1 MTNKN
6 FVIPDG
12 MEYFMPNDAKKF
24 EALKQKAL
32 QILAKL
38 KYEYI
43 NPPIFD
49 NLDNLLSLKSADL
62 DIETLTVTDHQAGG
76 ELGLRADLT
85 PQVTKLIIN

>member
-12 MEYFMPNDAKKF
+12 MEYFMPNDDKKF

-38 KYEYI
+38 KY
-43 NPPIFD
+43 
-49 NLDNLLSLKSADL
+49 
-62 DIETLTVTDHQAGG
+62 
-76 ELGLRADLT
+76 
-85 PQVTKLIIN
+85 

>member
-32 QILAKL
+32 QILTKL
-38 KYEYI
+38 KY
-43 NPPIFD
+43 D
-49 NLDNLLSLKSADL
+49 CRSRRRL
-62 DIETLTVTDHQAGG
+62 
-76 ELGLRADLT
+76 
-85 PQVTKLIIN
+85 